1 MKNWLSGVIVAIAL
15 GAVVAVFWLVAT
27 VTAGQQAPAAG
38 AFPPYKAP
46 RTMNGHPDLNGIWQ
60 AFVTANWDIQDH
72 EAQPGPHPDVMGAY
86 GAGPAGQGVV
96 EGGDIP
102 YQPWAAAKK
111 KENLEKRMSADPETK
126 CYLPGVPRLMYMPYP
141 FQILQTPT
149 LVTMLFEYVHATR
162 YVHTDGTP
170 HPSGHIDWWMGDSR
184 GRWEGETFVI
194 DVVDFND
201 QTWFDRAGNFH
212 SDQLHVVERYTLAG
226 PDHMNYEVTIEDPKV
241 FTRPWK
247 MSMMFYRRKEPG
259 LRLLEYECYA
269 FDREFHVTPGMTPPT
284 GR

>member
-1 MKNWLSGVIVAIAL
+1 MKIQSICSRWLLAAAFVS
-15 GAVVAVFWLVAT
+15 
-27 VTAGQQAPAAG
+27 AGLTPAAAQAPASPSA
-38 AFPPYKAP
+38 AQLP
-46 RTMNGHPDLNGIWQ
+46 RTKDGKPDLTGIWQ
-60 AFVTANWDIQDH
+60 VLNTAEWDIQDH
-72 EAQPGPHPDVMGAY
+72 TAQKGV
-86 GAGPAGQGVV
+86 PAGTGVV

-102 YQPWAAAKK
+102 YQPSAAAKK
-111 KENLEKRMSADPETK
+111 KENFEKRMSADPETK

-141 FQILQTPT
+141 FQILQSPT

-170 HPSGHIDWWMGDSR
+170 HPPGHIDWWMGDSR
-184 GRWEGETFVI
+184 GRWEGDTLVI

-212 SDQLHVVERYTLAG
+212 SDQLHVVERYTLAD

-259 LRLLEYECYA
+259 LRLLEYECYT
-269 FDREFHVTPGMTPPT
+269 FDREFHVAPGMMPPKP
-284 GR
+284 